1 MPENGKGG
9 GALAMRF
16 KDFAIKETSD
26 EGAGGFTGY
35 AATFDREPDSYGDVI
50 AKGAFADT
58 LKAWA
63 ESGRPVPLLYGHNM
77 EDPDYNIGTAELTE
91 DDKGLLAKASFDSTP
106 KAQRVRELVREGRL
120 GKMSFAFDVVDEA
133 PVELDDGTKA
143 NELRKLE
150 LYEVS
155 VVLVPANSHAEIIEA
170 KARAKYGATISK
182 ATGEELKSA
191 LDEIEAIGE
200 SAKDIAEAA
209 EKAASAI
216 SALLPAEDEGET
228 ETVQPADEGGGEED
242 LDGDNSPAK
251 LGALANRLK
260 TLLSE

>member
-1 MPENGKGG
+1 M
-9 GALAMRF
+9 ALRF
-16 KDFAIKETSD
+16 KDFSIKETSD

-50 AKGAFADT
+50 ARGAFADT
-58 LKAWA
+58 LEAWA

-77 EDPDYNIGTAELTE
+77 EDPDYNIGTAELVE
-91 DDKGLLAKASFDSTP
+91 DERGLLARARFDSTP
-106 KAQRVRELVREGRL
+106 KAQRVRELVRDGRL
-120 GKMSFAFDVVDEA
+120 GKMSFAFDVLDEGT
-133 PVELDDGTKA
+133 VELGDGIKA

-182 ATGEELKSA
+182 ATGEELKAA
-191 LDEIEAIGE
+191 LAAMKAI
-200 SAKDIAEAA
+200 KEAA
-209 EKAASAI
+209 EGIIEEADRAASAI
-216 SALLPAEDEGET
+216 SALLPDEEDGGT
-228 ETVQPADEGGGEED
+228 GTVQPADEGGGEED
-242 LDGDNSPAK
+242 PDGDNSPAK
-251 LGALANRLK
+251 SGAIANRLK